1 MFIRFVVIMILLL
14 PQLSCMIKPAVSTT
28 KLPHGKTVII
38 FPFTANNRTVGEEIA
53 DYLREK
59 VRASRFTVIAGS
71 DLQRLLAKHQ
81 SSPAKAAANI
91 TELIGK
97 LEGVDA
103 FIIGTATQKVAEA
116 DLLFYGNN
124 INYVS
129 VSTARVIDAKNGE
142 LLMLIEYK
150 SAAPSFYRGISTP
163 EKTASYIAEQLNNSR

>member
-1 MFIRFVVIMILLL
+1 MR
-14 PQLSCMIKPAVSTT
+14 
-28 KLPHGKTVII
+28 
-38 FPFTANNRTVGEEIA
+38 
-53 DYLREK
+53 
-59 VRASRFTVIAGS
+59 
-71 DLQRLLAKHQ
+71 
-81 SSPAKAAANI
+81 
-91 TELIGK
+91 
-97 LEGVDA
+97 GVDA